1 MVVLW
6 INVWV
11 VCYQK
16 FMKMT
21 KMDIFKVNIFT
32 NVKNVEQYIVKN
44 AIKIKCKWIVVGIV
58 MEY

>member
-1 MVVLW
+1 M
-6 INVWV
+6 
-11 VCYQK
+11 

-21 KMDIFKVNIFT
+21 KMDIFKVNIFI

-44 AIKIKCKWIVVGIV
+44 VIKIKCKWIVVGIV

>member
-1 MVVLW
+1 MD
-6 INVWV
+6 

-44 AIKIKCKWIVVGIV
+44 AIKIKCK
-58 MEY
+58 